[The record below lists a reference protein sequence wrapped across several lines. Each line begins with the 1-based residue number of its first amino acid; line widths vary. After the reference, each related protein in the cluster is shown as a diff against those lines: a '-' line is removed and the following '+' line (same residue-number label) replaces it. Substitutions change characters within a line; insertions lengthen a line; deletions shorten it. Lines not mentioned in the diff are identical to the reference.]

1 MLISFSIRDF
11 LHKFSFFLLIL
22 LCMKFHVYAQQTEIK
37 RPLIVKYGIFVK
49 KLSVDY
55 KNATFHSEFFWWAI
69 FDNDSSKTGILND
82 DILNFEYVNGVN
94 VETGSVKNEIQYV
107 RKEGNNYWVSG
118 FHQGDFYFNPDFS
131 MYPFDNQHLEIKIE
145 NTFHNSSELVFVSD
159 VDSYV
164 KARQSNVL
172 YGISRDLIKNNSKS
186 STILS
191 KTNITVENGI
201 YNTDFGDIH
210 APSNSNYSRINISMT
225 ISRSFLPYI
234 SKLIIPL
241 MIILILVYFVFYLPA
256 EKLDIAAGLTVT
268 SLLSAIAFQTA
279 ISTDIPE
286 IGYLIYIDKIFY
298 TCYFLIALAMAQSL
312 ITYYLDF
319 SENDH
324 NKKLAV
330 KLDIWFR
337 YIFPLFFLSAVVLF
351 AI

>member
-1 MLISFSIRDF
+1 MLISFTIRDF

-145 NTFHNSSELVFVSD
+145 NTFHNSSDLVFVSD
-159 VDSYV
+159 VDSL
-164 KARQSNVL
+164 RSI
-172 YGISRDLIKNNSKS
+172 GITPVDVNWKKGDKKIDLNK
-186 STILS
+186 
-191 KTNITVENGI
+191 
-201 YNTDFGDIH
+201 
-210 APSNSNYSRINISMT
+210 
-225 ISRSFLPYI
+225 FL
-234 SKLIIPL
+234 
-241 MIILILVYFVFYLPA
+241 
-256 EKLDIAAGLTVT
+256 EKG
-268 SLLSAIAFQTA
+268 
-279 ISTDIPE
+279 
-286 IGYLIYIDKIFY
+286 
-298 TCYFLIALAMAQSL
+298 
-312 ITYYLDF
+312 
-319 SENDH
+319 
-324 NKKLAV
+324 
-330 KLDIWFR
+330 
-337 YIFPLFFLSAVVLF
+337 
-351 AI
+351 